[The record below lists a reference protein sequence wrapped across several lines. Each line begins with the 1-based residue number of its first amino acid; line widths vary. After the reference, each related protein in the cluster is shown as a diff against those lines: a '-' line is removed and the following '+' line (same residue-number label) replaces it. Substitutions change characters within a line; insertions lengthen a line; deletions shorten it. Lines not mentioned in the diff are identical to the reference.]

1 MYGVSTKLIAVWH
14 QGLLANCWVLT
25 LSKWVWILTTLL
37 KSFFGNLL
45 IPFSLG
51 MPRVSSYFLNKFSIS
66 SGMKVAAS
74 VVFGMTPSLIQS
86 TCHLLRKTGHKAEFP
101 CAIMT
106 IFFFTHPV
114 SYKGQTIQ
122 RIPQASGEM
131 TYWVFCSLTLHK
143 FTVGRENSFY

>member
-14 QGLLANCWVLT
+14 QGLLANCWVLM

-101 CAIMT
+101 WPLWL
-106 IFFFTHPV
+106 F
-114 SYKGQTIQ
+114 S
-122 RIPQASGEM
+122 
-131 TYWVFCSLTLHK
+131 SLHTPFPIKDKQFRGSHRLLEK
-143 FTVGRENSFY
+143 WLTEFSVVWLYINLL